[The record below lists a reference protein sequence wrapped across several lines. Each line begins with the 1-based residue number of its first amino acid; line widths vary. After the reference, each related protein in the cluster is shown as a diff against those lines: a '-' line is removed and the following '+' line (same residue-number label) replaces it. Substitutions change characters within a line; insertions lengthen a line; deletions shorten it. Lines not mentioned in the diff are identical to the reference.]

1 MASAGSRSVIRV
13 IVRKIV
19 ERRGFTLIPPLP
31 RWWGQV
37 GEQDEA
43 LGSTPASPSDRS
55 RPSGGSRLDRGKG
68 APGSASCKGTRN
80 FAERSDRISR
90 GRLSPSASTRRIPGG
105 DPYLDAGGCSSA
117 ARPRSR
123 CTKPTAA
130 AARRSDSGRA
140 PPCAPRS
147 PVAARAGGRGRRP
160 LCAAAGRSRAGRA
173 RRAAEGLSP
182 SSGRAGKGSGG
193 GGGRAGPLMGLQ
205 PPPGWAAA
213 RGSARTSP
221 RDDAAPRPR
230 ELRAPEP
237 RDAAVLSLARR
248 PAGTRGTPPLSLGCS
263 RPSALL
269 RDPGSAACRSGGN
282 SRWLLGFLPGYP
294 ARDGAE
300 RVAES
305 WSKIRRGFG
314 EEVVVEVRR

>member
-68 APGSASCKGTRN
+68 APGTASCKGTRN

-160 LCAAAGRSRAGRA
+160 LCAAAGRGAGPGGRGAQLRGFHPRRAGPGREVGEEEAGPALWWDYSRPRGGRQRGA
-173 RRAAEGLSP
+173 RLAPPRGTTPLRGPESSVLPSPATPRCCPSPDAPRGHAEPRPWAWDVLGPLP
-182 SSGRAGKGSGG
+182 SSGT
-193 GGGRAGPLMGLQ
+193 P
-205 PPPGWAAA
+205 A
-213 RGSARTSP
+213 RLLVAL
-221 RDDAAPRPR
+221 
-230 ELRAPEP
+230 E
-237 RDAAVLSLARR
+237 
-248 PAGTRGTPPLSLGCS
+248 GTRVDS
-263 RPSALL
+263 
-269 RDPGSAACRSGGN
+269 
-282 SRWLLGFLPGYP
+282 
-294 ARDGAE
+294 
-300 RVAES
+300 
-305 WSKIRRGFG
+305 
-314 EEVVVEVRR
+314 